1 MAIRPEEFNK
11 PRETGK
17 DQEALKVLEK
27 EKAFGQELGDVF
39 VGALKDTDANEIIWD
54 GDPNLT
60 KGRTMKI
67 SFLDFGRGSLK
78 TDKPKKIKIT
88 FGEMMDVP
96 DKPGEVKQNESQV
109 LMIYLDKNGKID
121 SNEPFALNDL
131 EKRVVEDVKYE
142 ERKKAGRIQEGSP
155 RLVVQEKASW
165 ERPNLSEV
173 RALLY
178 PYKDD
183 IGGESDRQKKSIAI

>member
-78 TDKPKKIKIT
+78 PDKPKKIKIT

-142 ERKKAGRIQEGSP
+142 ERKKAG
-155 RLVVQEKASW
+155 
-165 ERPNLSEV
+165 
-173 RALLY
+173 
-178 PYKDD
+178 
-183 IGGESDRQKKSIAI
+183 